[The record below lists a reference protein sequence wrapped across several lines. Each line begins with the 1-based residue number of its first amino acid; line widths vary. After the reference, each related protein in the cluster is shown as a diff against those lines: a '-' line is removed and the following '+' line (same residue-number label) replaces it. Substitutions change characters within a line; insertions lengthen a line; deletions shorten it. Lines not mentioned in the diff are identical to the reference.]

1 MQVFANRAFLPLS
14 LFYFQSYTSLPNL
27 SLHRIYQALKKTST
41 LGGIALPNPMGAA
54 LHPLTFVRVLKSLTC
69 PLTVRSKARSRQE
82 ISCVAVYL
90 YFFADYYSFSHLDSR
105 QLLAR
110 FGVSFFL
117 PSCSAPA
124 PATLTRAACLI

>member
-1 MQVFANRAFLPLS
+1 MSASLANRRSFLPLS
-14 LFYFQSYTSLPNL
+14 LLSISLLFPDSYTSLPNL
-27 SLHRIYQALKKTST
+27 SLHRIYQALKNTST
-41 LGGIALPNPMGAA
+41 LGGSALPKPMGAA

-69 PLTVRSKARSRQE
+69 PLTVRSKARSR
-82 ISCVAVYL
+82 
-90 YFFADYYSFSHLDSR
+90 HLDSR